1 MCMMI
6 ITLARTEPGDE
17 SATVAVLTPGASTPS
32 TTKMAFIN
40 ITQEFPA
47 ATVLVVTLPSP
58 IPNSTTESVK
68 GTMK

>member
-17 SATVAVLTPGASTPS
+17 SATVAVLTPGASTP

-47 ATVLVVTLPSP
+47 ATVLVTLPSP
-58 IPNSTTESVK
+58 IQNSTTESVK